1 MLHLDGVPTWLAVT
15 ISLLSSLAVAV
26 LVQLF
31 VVPSQR
37 KKILEESGH
46 PVKFT
51 FGDSDGKLI
60 IFQTLL

>member
-1 MLHLDGVPTWLAVT
+1 MLYLDGIPTWLAIT
-15 ISLLSSLAVAV
+15 ISLSASLVVAI

-37 KKILEESGH
+37 KKILEEANQ

-51 FGDSDGKLI
+51 FGDSDGKHV
-60 IFQTLL
+60 